1 MDNPHLKSVLAEFP
15 DVDAAALPWPAGAE
29 EWEPKDLQL
38 FIGSGG
44 FLKPKKK
51 KAPEAKAA
59 SAASVPAPAPAP
71 APAAAPS
78 PAAQDP
84 PGYPSRDLESTCS
97 FEVPAWSQER
107 KTLSMPVRV
116 HCEDTA
122 PNGHVRIESLNA
134 FAERIRSLA
143 LMQIMG
149 VSLADLKE
157 QNLAILATE
166 YVIEIVGKGIRV
178 LDTLRIDT
186 TPEFPAAPLF
196 PWDTQMFADDGSLY
210 MRGLFGLNLCQIS
223 ATGAYSGAD
232 AKAYDA
238 FAKDLRKFTDPS
250 RSKFS
255 KTSLRFYSAYPKAGA
270 PFTPEKYLK
279 ASYVVRSTDCDMYN
293 VLFQGR
299 VPSMMESCYPQRDAR
314 AFYVNIRMS
323 VHPGDELAVH
333 VFVEKA
339 KAMFVCL
346 RGKEPVLTA
355 VGHYEA
361 SPVCQEEIKCASLR
375 LPIILKFCSEGTKP
389 APCEDFDF
397 SKV

>member
-15 DVDAAALPWPAGAE
+15 DVDAAALPWPPGAE
-29 EWEPKDLQL
+29 TWEAKDVQL

-44 FLKPKKK
+44 FLKPKKSK
-51 KAPEAKAA
+51 KAAEVKTAPPPPT
-59 SAASVPAPAPAP
+59 PAPADVPTPAP
-71 APAAAPS
+71 AEEAHSGYPATSSSEPAAA
-78 PAAQDP
+78 
-84 PGYPSRDLESTCS
+84 
-97 FEVPAWSQER
+97 FEVPAFNQDR
-107 KTLSMPVRV
+107 KTLTMPVRV

-143 LMQIMG
+143 LKQVMG
-149 VSLADLKE
+149 ISLADLKE
-157 QNLAILATE
+157 RGLAILATE

-196 PWDTQMFADDGSLY
+196 PWDTQMFAEDGSLY

-232 AKAYDA
+232 TTAYNA

-255 KTSLRFYSAYPKAGA
+255 TTSLRFYSAYPKAGA
-270 PFTPEKYLK
+270 PFTPEKHLK
-279 ASYVVRSTDCDMYN
+279 ATYVVRSTDCDMYN

-299 VPSMMESCYPQRDAR
+299 VPSMMESCYPQHDAR

-339 KAMFVCL
+339 KAFFVCL

-361 SPVCQEEIKCASLR
+361 SAICQEEIKCASLR
-375 LPIILKFCSEGTKP
+375 LPIILKFCNDGTKP
-389 APCEDFDF
+389 SPCEDFDF
-397 SKV
+397 TKV